1 MSFLAVREIGCGKNG
16 LKLLF
21 LFLVLVILV
30 TCRPAGGS
38 ITNDYSATPAKQ
50 NEPGSHAER
59 ALKGSCVNI
68 NTATSDEL
76 IRLPGIGEVMAK
88 RIIEHRTRQ
97 GSFRRPQEIIIVEGF
112 SERRYRAIAG
122 LICVE

>member
-1 MSFLAVREIGCGKNG
+1 MSFLAVRAIGCGKNG
-16 LKLLF
+16 LELLF

-38 ITNDYSATPAKQ
+38 VTNDYSASPSKQ
-50 NEPGSHAER
+50 NGPGSSSQKAV
-59 ALKGSCVNI
+59 KGSCLNI

-88 RIIEHRTRQ
+88 RIIEYRTRQ
-97 GSFRRPQEIIIVEGF
+97 GPFKRPEEIIIVEGL